1 MRTGRI
7 EREWGAEALQ
17 PAVGWKVWRVEDGH
31 LLSVLYGDGWPV
43 DEPLRAACW
52 RNDHEAP
59 SPNCECGIHAGR
71 ELAAWSHYLAVGA
84 ESRVFGR
91 VFLWGSTVE
100 GAHAWRAALARPAEI
115 FVPSAVTDRHDLA
128 EALQAYGVPVHVL
141 EPVEEAVPAE
151 MTGRHAT
158 PEKVSP

>member
-1 MRTGRI
+1 VGRGGAAAGGRLEGLARRGRTAA
-7 EREWGAEALQ
+7 ERPLRRRLA
-17 PAVGWKVWRVEDGH
+17 
-31 LLSVLYGDGWPV
+31 
-43 DEPLRAACW
+43 LRAACW

-71 ELAAWSHYLAVGA
+71 ELSAWSHYLAVGA

-115 FVPSAVTDRHDLA
+115 FVPPAVTDRRDVA
-128 EALQAYGVPVHVL
+128 DALQAYGVPVHVL
-141 EPVEEAVPAE
+141 EPVEEAVP
-151 MTGRHAT
+151 
-158 PEKVSP
+158 V